1 MNRIRKQF
9 APQVTY
15 EAIQQP
21 AESDNEDNESEV
33 GDAASTA
40 PQQAP
45 FSAYEYAVFLLLGI
59 SMLWAWN
66 MFLAAAPY
74 FYHRFQTDDWAAT
87 HYQPSILTV
96 STVTNLGS
104 SFILAKL
111 QKGASYPK
119 RTVVS
124 LLINIVV
131 FTLLAFSTIFMKDVS
146 VATYFAFLMFMV
158 FGASLATGI
167 NQNGVYAYVAGFG
180 REEYTQA
187 IMSGQGV
194 AGVLPCIVQ
203 IVSVLSVAPNRGG
216 GGDNDND
223 QDHGPASPQESSKS
237 AFAYFIT
244 ATAVSS
250 LALIAFTSLVKRRSH
265 IPSLSA
271 PSTTTNSS
279 SNNNNDDDDDDDTS
293 ESNPNPKTRTISLWT
308 LFKRLRF
315 TALAM
320 ILCFTITMTFPVF
333 TAQIES
339 VHRNGESGSSSRL
352 FDAPVFIPL
361 AFFFWNAGD
370 LVGRMLVLW
379 PPLSLVHRPWGPG
392 ALLVFACARAAFIPL
407 YQLCNIRGRGAVVQS
422 DFFYLVV
429 VQWLFGVSNGY
440 LGSNCMMG
448 AGQVP
453 AEEREPAG
461 AFMGLMLVA
470 GLTLG
475 SLLSFLAAGG

>member
-1 MNRIRKQF
+1 MDRIRRLF

-21 AESDNEDNESEV
+21 AESDNESENN
-33 GDAASTA
+33 DSASSA

-45 FSAYEYAVFLLLGI
+45 FSSYEYAVFLLLGV

-74 FYHRFQTDDWAAT
+74 FYHRFHTDDWAAT

-119 RTVVS
+119 RTVIS

-131 FTLLAFSTIFMKDVS
+131 FTLLAFSTILMKDVS

-203 IVSVLSVAPNRGG
+203 IVSVLSVARSP
-216 GGDNDND
+216 GDSE
-223 QDHGPASPQESSKS
+223 QDHDQAPGPPAAGAPPQESSKS
-237 AFAYFIT
+237 AFAYFLT
-244 ATAVSS
+244 ATGVSCF
-250 LALIAFTSLVKRRSH
+250 ALLAFTSLVKRRSH
-265 IPSLSA
+265 LTP
-271 PSTTTNSS
+271 PNSH
-279 SNNNNDDDDDDDTS
+279 NHEQEDDDPATPS
-293 ESNPNPKTRTISLWT
+293 KTISLWT
-308 LFKRLRF
+308 LFKKLRF

-333 TAQIES
+333 TAEIES
-339 VHRNGESGSSSRL
+339 VNRGSGSRL

-370 LVGRMLVLW
+370 LLGRMLVLW
-379 PPLSLVHRPWGPG
+379 PPLSLVHRPG

-429 VQWLFGVSNGY
+429 VQLLFGVSNGY

-448 AGQVP
+448 AGLV
-453 AEEREPAG
+453 AADEREPAG

-475 SLLSFLAAGG
+475 SLLSFLAAG

>member
-21 AESDNEDNESEV
+21 AESDNEDNESEA

-45 FSAYEYAVFLLLGI
+45 FSAYEYAVFLLLGV

-74 FYHRFQTDDWAAT
+74 FHHRFRTDDWAAT

-146 VATYFAFLMFMV
+146 VATYFGFLMFMV

-203 IVSVLSVAPNRGG
+203 IISVLSVAANRGG
-216 GGDNDND
+216 GGGGDTDND
-223 QDHGPASPQESSKS
+223 QNHPAAPPQESSKS

-265 IPSLSA
+265 VPSLNITTSII
-271 PSTTTNSS
+271 STTE
-279 SNNNNDDDDDDDTS
+279 NDDDNTSDDDPTDS
-293 ESNPNPKTRTISLWT
+293 NPKTQTISLWT
-308 LFKRLRF
+308 LFQRLRP

-339 VHRNGESGSSSRL
+339 VNQHGSSSSRL

-361 AFFFWNAGD
+361 AFLFWNAGD
-370 LVGRMLVLW
+370 LLGRMLVLW
-379 PPLSLVHRPWGPG
+379 PPLSLVRRPWGPA
-392 ALLVFACARAAFIPL
+392 ALLGFACARAAFIPL
-407 YQLCNIRGRGAVVQS
+407 YQLCNIGGRGAVVPS

-429 VQWLFGVSNGY
+429 VQLLFGVSNGY

-448 AGQVP
+448 AGLVP
-453 AEEREPAG
+453 PEEREPAG